1 MNAIRQLNSGGLKLK
16 SNFSA
21 KSVAANVAANR
32 GSAAAMVKSSNYTF
46 GSNLL
51 FTPANRIGGAPR
63 YASSSA
69 LSRALNGQNMRFV
82 GGGGIPAYSGVS
94 YNKNFTMGT
103 SNAFNTGMGVG
114 SAINM
119 LLQLGGIAKN
129 MGLFG
134 SNTNVQQNIGDTLL
148 DKTNLSN
155 TATTITS
162 SNFTSS
168 LSGAKSFAEVN
179 KIENE
184 IAQKK
189 ANLNTD
195 YKEVGTKATAN
206 VDEILGGEGVSD
218 GMKLAG
224 VEIDKSAFTLSELN
238 PEDLEGSAK
247 TIEQDIQKIGDYKTN
262 DLVQAKAKISE
273 KSGQISG
280 TLTVKKGDLDR
291 SKAELSTLESANSDG
306 SKTSQINELKGKI
319 EKLEK
324 EVKELEDQKK
334 QIEAAEKAVDQ
345 ISTEA
350 QNTIDSLKSKKTEI
364 EDMKKAEDGMKD
376 KKYDL
381 AKSQDEELGKTMQK
395 LEKLNKEINELMQSD
410 KSPDKYDKK
419 DEKRANKLN
428 GLMAQRTG
436 LYTQLGQLVSSLSCA
451 GETTFKNSKNQSY
464 TIKNLEKANNMMS
477 SQPANI
483 SEDGTK
489 PGSTTVTNPQPTDNS
504 PVTHNSATQGNT
516 SQGVTISSTMKDLTK
531 VSDQYLQNALKGA
544 QELGDN
550 EQINK
555 IQDEIFRRSRSDIE
569 FAKKLVGTGTETTLQ
584 VGQGEPK
591 IKGYY
596 GINPETGNTVYV
608 DQDGNKYTEEAFK
621 NWEKLAKTGSLD

>member
-1 MNAIRQLNSGGLKLK
+1 MSMNAIRQLNSGGLKLK

-69 LSRALNGQNMRFV
+69 LSRALNGQSMRFV
-82 GGGGIPAYSGVS
+82 GGGGIPAYSGVN
-94 YNKNFTMGT
+94 YKQNFTMGT
-103 SNAFNTGMGVG
+103 SNAFNAGMGVG
-114 SAINM
+114 SMIN
-119 LLQLGGIAKN
+119 LGLSALKQLSDMGIIGGKKDVTPQGA
-129 MGLFG
+129 
-134 SNTNVQQNIGDTLL
+134 GDKLL
-148 DKTNLSN
+148 DKTNLSK

-162 SNFTSS
+162 GNFTSS

-184 IAQKK
+184 IKQKK
-189 ANLNTD
+189 ATLNTD

-238 PEDLEGSAK
+238 PEDLEGSSK
-247 TIEQDIQKIGDYKTN
+247 TIEQDIQKLGDFKTK

-280 TLTVKKGDLDR
+280 TLTVKKGDLER
-291 SKAELSTLESANSDG
+291 SKAELSTLESTNSDG

-324 EVKELEDQKK
+324 EVKELENQKK
-334 QIEAAEKAVDQ
+334 QIESAEKAVEQ

-350 QNTIDSLKSKKTEI
+350 QNTIDSLKAKKTEI

-419 DEKRANKLN
+419 DEKRANKLS

-436 LYTQLGQLVSSLSCA
+436 LYTQLGQLVSSLSSA

-464 TIKNLEKANNMMS
+464 TIKNLEKANNMLS
-477 SQPANI
+477 NQPTETSGGGTIKPEANI
-483 SEDGTK
+483 LTDSH
-489 PGSTTVTNPQPTDNS
+489 PT
-504 PVTHNSATQGNT
+504 NSAPVVKGQDEPINGGAIKEVN
-516 SQGVTISSTMKDLTK
+516 VTGKMKDLSK
-531 VSDQYLQNALKGA
+531 ASDQYLQNILEGA
-544 QELGDN
+544 ISLGDS
-550 EQINK
+550 EQIEK
-555 IQDEIFRRSRSDIE
+555 IQAEISRR
-569 FAKKLVGTGTETTLQ
+569 AG
-584 VGQGEPK
+584 
-591 IKGYY
+591 
-596 GINPETGNTVYV
+596 
-608 DQDGNKYTEEAFK
+608 
-621 NWEKLAKTGSLD
+621 LDS

>member
-1 MNAIRQLNSGGLKLK
+1 MREKLQRESDMSMNAIRQLNSGGLKLK

-51 FTPANRIGGAPR
+51 FTPANRIGGTPR

-82 GGGGIPAYSGVS
+82 GGAGIPAYSGVS

-119 LLQLGGIAKN
+119 LLQLGGIAKD

-162 SNFTSS
+162 GSFTSS

-184 IAQKK
+184 ISQKK
-189 ANLNTD
+189 ATLNTD

-206 VDEILGGEGVSD
+206 VDEILGGEGVSN

-224 VEIDKSAFTLSELN
+224 VEIDKTVFTLSELN
-238 PEDLEGSAK
+238 PEDFEGSIK
-247 TIEQDIQKIGDYKTN
+247 TIDRDITKIGDFKTK
-262 DLVQAKAKISE
+262 DLTQAKAKISE

-280 TLTVKKGDLDR
+280 TLTVKKGELERFKADLATLQSTNKDGCNNA
-291 SKAELSTLESANSDG
+291 KIAELQ
-306 SKTSQINELKGKI
+306 KQID
-319 EKLEK
+319 KLEK
-324 EVKELEDQKK
+324 EEIPKLEEQKK

-350 QNTIDSLKSKKTEI
+350 QNTIDSLNAKKTEI

-419 DEKRANKLN
+419 DEKRANKLS

-436 LYTQLGQLVSSLSCA
+436 LYTQLGQLVSSLSSA

-464 TIKNLEKANNMMS
+464 TIKNLEKANSMIS
-477 SQPANI
+477 SQPVDTSGNGVKKSGYTSI
-483 SEDGTK
+483 TSSQT
-489 PGSTTVTNPQPTDNS
+489 TDNS
-504 PVTHNSATQGNT
+504 SVTHNPANQGNT
-516 SQGVTISSTMKDLTK
+516 SQGVTVTSTIKDLTK

-544 QELGDN
+544 QDLGDTAQV
-550 EQINK
+550 EK
-555 IQDEIFRRSRSDIE
+555 IQAEINRRSD
-569 FAKKLVGTGTETTLQ
+569 
-584 VGQGEPK
+584 
-591 IKGYY
+591 
-596 GINPETGNTVYV
+596 
-608 DQDGNKYTEEAFK
+608 
-621 NWEKLAKTGSLD
+621 LDS

>member
-1 MNAIRQLNSGGLKLK
+1 MSMNAIRQLNSGGLKLK

-21 KSVAANVAANR
+21 RSVAANVAANR

-82 GGGGIPAYSGVS
+82 SGGGIPAYSGVS

-114 SAINM
+114 SMIN
-119 LLQLGGIAKN
+119 LGLSALKQLSDMGIIGGKKDVTPQGA
-129 MGLFG
+129 
-134 SNTNVQQNIGDTLL
+134 GDALL

-155 TATTITS
+155 LATTVTG
-162 SNFTSS
+162 NFTSS

-195 YKEVGTKATAN
+195 YKGVGTKATAN

-224 VEIDKSAFTLSELN
+224 VDIDKSAFELSELK
-238 PEDLEGSAK
+238 PDDLEGCIK
-247 TIEQDIQKIGDYKTN
+247 TVDQDIQKIGDFKTK

-291 SKAELSTLESANSDG
+291 SKAELSTLESTNADG
-306 SKTSQINELKGKI
+306 SKTAQINELKGKI

-334 QIEAAEKAVDQ
+334 QIEAAEKAVEQ

-350 QNTIDSLKSKKTEI
+350 QNTIDNLKAKKTEI

-395 LEKLNKEINELMQSD
+395 LEKLNKEIDELSKAD

-419 DEKRANKLN
+419 DEARANKLN
-428 GLMAQRTG
+428 GLIAQRSG
-436 LYTQLGQLVSSLSCA
+436 LYSQLSQLVSSLSAA
-451 GETTFKNSKNQSY
+451 GDTTFKNSKNQSY
-464 TIKNLEKANNMMS
+464 TIKNLEKANNMLS
-477 SQPANI
+477 SKPADPTPASTPATTTNTPSSVSTGNEP
-483 SEDGTK
+483 SEI
-489 PGSTTVTNPQPTDNS
+489 TNPGT
-504 PVTHNSATQGNT
+504 THAR
-516 SQGVTISSTMKDLTK
+516 LTEA
-531 VSDQYLQNALKGA
+531 DLKGKSLDELVALMDKYNNSNDPSGAMRAMITKAMA
-544 QELGDN
+544 QE
-550 EQINK
+550 
-555 IQDEIFRRSRSDIE
+555 
-569 FAKKLVGTGTETTLQ
+569 
-584 VGQGEPK
+584 
-591 IKGYY
+591 
-596 GINPETGNTVYV
+596 
-608 DQDGNKYTEEAFK
+608 
-621 NWEKLAKTGSLD
+621 

>member
-32 GSAAAMVKSSNYTF
+32 GSAAAMVKNSNYTF

-51 FTPANRIGGAPR
+51 FTPARRIGGTPR

-82 GGGGIPAYSGVS
+82 SGGGIPAYSGVN
-94 YNKNFTMGT
+94 YKQNFTMGT
-103 SNAFNTGMGVG
+103 SNAFNAGMGVG
-114 SAINM
+114 SMIN
-119 LLQLGGIAKN
+119 LGLSALKQLSDMGIIGGKKDVTPQGA
-129 MGLFG
+129 
-134 SNTNVQQNIGDTLL
+134 GDALL

-155 TATTITS
+155 LATTVTG
-162 SNFTSS
+162 NFTSS

-195 YKEVGTKATAN
+195 YKGVGTKATAN

-224 VEIDKSAFTLSELN
+224 VDIDKSAFELSELK

-247 TIEQDIQKIGDYKTN
+247 TIDKDITKIGDFKTK
-262 DLVQAKAKISE
+262 DLTQAKAKISE

-280 TLTVKKGDLDR
+280 TLTVKKGELER
-291 SKAELSTLESANSDG
+291 SKADLATLQSTNKDGCNDTKIAELQ
-306 SKTSQINELKGKI
+306 KQID
-319 EKLEK
+319 KLEQEEIPK
-324 EVKELEDQKK
+324 LEDQKK

-350 QNTIDSLKSKKTEI
+350 QNTIDSLKAKKTEI

-381 AKSQDEELGKTMQK
+381 AKSQDEELGKAMQK
-395 LEKLNKEINELMQSD
+395 LEKLNKEIDELSKAD

-419 DEKRANKLN
+419 DEARANKLN
-428 GLMAQRTG
+428 GLIAQRSG
-436 LYTQLGQLVSSLSCA
+436 LYSQLSQLVSSLSAA
-451 GETTFKNSKNQSY
+451 GDTTFKNSKNQSY
-464 TIKNLEKANNMMS
+464 TIKNLEKANNMLS
-477 SQPANI
+477 SKPADPAPASIRTTTTNTPSSVSTGNEL
-483 SEDGTK
+483 SEITNLGT
-489 PGSTTVTNPQPTDNS
+489 
-504 PVTHNSATQGNT
+504 THAR
-516 SQGVTISSTMKDLTK
+516 LTEA
-531 VSDQYLQNALKGA
+531 DLKGKSPDELA
-544 QELGDN
+544 SLMDKYNNSNDPSGAMRALIAKAMEQE
-550 EQINK
+550 
-555 IQDEIFRRSRSDIE
+555 
-569 FAKKLVGTGTETTLQ
+569 
-584 VGQGEPK
+584 
-591 IKGYY
+591 
-596 GINPETGNTVYV
+596 
-608 DQDGNKYTEEAFK
+608 
-621 NWEKLAKTGSLD
+621 